1 MIRILI
7 PLNWTL
13 LGLLAVG
20 ALVALVLA
28 LADRSYSP
36 EASRGLGVMAAL
48 FVVAL
53 VVVLGLLLNV
63 AVRRQSALELLVM
76 TLFLAWPLVVLVGRP
91 LVLAYTQRQL
101 DNDEK
106 RTGDFTDPA
115 LQALAAAIVSGDT
128 TALARLLS
136 GQVPPGGTDRA
147 GNDLLAYALV
157 LVRDKQGSA
166 VPVRVLLDA
175 GADPRR
181 SRIAGTLDVVNF
193 IIRGSTP
200 AGVEALQLMLEHG
213 ADANAVDPETGKTP
227 IAGVYRQPQMIRA
240 LVDHG
245 ADIDRV
251 QPNGVPAIVDL
262 IATQEWES
270 ALYLIERGANL
281 DVSNADGLSVD
292 YYLTS
297 WKESVFGEHPEGWDK
312 VREAI
317 AERRATQHA
326 R

>member
-1 MIRILI
+1 MIRFLV

-13 LGLLAVG
+13 LVLLAVG
-20 ALVALVLA
+20 ALAVLILA
-28 LADRSYSP
+28 LTDRTYSP

-48 FVVAL
+48 FLVAL
-53 VVVLGLLLNV
+53 VVALGLLLTFAVQRQSVLGLLV
-63 AVRRQSALELLVM
+63 MSVFLV
-76 TLFLAWPLVVLVGRP
+76 WPLVVLVGRP
-91 LVLAYTQRQL
+91 LVLAYNQRQS

-106 RTGDFTDPA
+106 RTGDFPDPA
-115 LQALAAAIVSGDT
+115 LQALAAALAESDT
-128 TALARLLS
+128 TTLTRLL
-136 GQVPPGGTDRA
+136 GDQAPPAGTDRA
-147 GNDLLAYALV
+147 GNDLLAYAIV

-166 VPVRVLLDA
+166 APVRVLLDA

-181 SRIAGTLDVVNF
+181 SRIAGALDVVNF
-193 IIRGSTP
+193 IIRGSSP
-200 AGVEALQLMLEHG
+200 AGAEALQLMLEHG
-213 ADANAVDPETGKTP
+213 ADPNAVDPETGKTP
-227 IAGVYRQPQMIRA
+227 IAGVYRQPAMIRA
-240 LVDHG
+240 LVEHG

-270 ALYLIERGANL
+270 AFYLIERGADL
-281 DVSNADGLSVD
+281 DVQNADGLSVD

-297 WKESVFGEHPEGWDK
+297 WKESVFGEHPEGWDT

-317 AERRATQHA
+317 ATRRAVKGA